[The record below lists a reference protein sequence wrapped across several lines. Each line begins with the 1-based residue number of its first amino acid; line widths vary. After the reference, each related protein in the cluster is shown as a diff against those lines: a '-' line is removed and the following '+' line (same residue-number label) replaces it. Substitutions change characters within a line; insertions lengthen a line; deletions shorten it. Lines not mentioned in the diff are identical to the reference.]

1 MLKRAPGIDNNFC
14 RNSFSTNT
22 CDRCRSLRGTS
33 LIDNVALRR
42 SAGPI
47 GPPPRLIPAKPPPT
61 PIDVKTFEISG
72 IVRVIASTSST
83 VRCVSSSVLPGASYG
98 NVQVITD
105 PDLGIS
111 VMLVQ
116 YVDHK
121 KGTATQRIALMY
133 GTAAGQGNAGQLL
146 KAASGTGTGR

>member
-1 MLKRAPGIDNNFC
+1 MPNDY
-14 RNSFSTNT
+14 T
-22 CDRCRSLRGTS
+22 
-33 LIDNVALRR
+33 
-42 SAGPI
+42 
-47 GPPPRLIPAKPPPT
+47 
-61 PIDVKTFEISG
+61 
-72 IVRVIASTSST
+72 
-83 VRCVSSSVLPGASYG
+83 SVLPGASYG